1 MKITRNRIREI
12 VKETLDKK
20 LVEQEPRQTSAG
32 SQVDREM
39 KKAANIDRAM
49 SQVDTEKEFTE
60 HLSKMIQ
67 QAMGGMKNK
76 NLARQVFRKWAQGLI
91 NNKEFWGS

>member
-20 LVEQEPRQTSAG
+20 LVEQEPRQTAAG

-39 KKAANIDRAM
+39 NKGNVDRAM
-49 SQVDTEKEFTE
+49 SQVDTQREFEE
-60 HLSKMIQ
+60 HLNKMIK

-76 NLARQVFRKWAQGLI
+76 TLARQVFRSWAQDLM

>member
-1 MKITRNRIREI
+1 MKITRKRIREI

-32 SQVDREM
+32 AQVDREM
-39 KKAANIDRAM
+39 RKGNVDRAM
-49 SQVDTEKEFTE
+49 SQVDTQREFEE
-60 HLSKMIQ
+60 HLNKMMQ
-67 QAMGGMKNK
+67 QAMLGMKKNK
-76 NLARQVFRKWAQGLI
+76 NLARQVFRSWAQDLI